1 MRVVLPHPSLLF
13 YDQAL
18 PQLSRRPS
26 EAAAASALPAPP
38 QTPPSSSPCSSAS
51 LVSARR
57 SLASPGS
64 SSSAAAAA
72 AAGAAPQGSLPPAG
86 ALGGDAEDAPAAAAD
101 GGAVGRWLQRLRR
114 RRLLRLHGSR
124 TVPVGELLQP
134 TVLQN
139 KAPHWNEGLRCWC
152 LNFRGRVKLASV
164 KNFQVWLEAG
174 GGCGIGLGMRSPS
187 AASCQPRRRLPA
199 HSLHQAGECFGPAL
213 LSSLCFPRP
222 PVARALQTNPAH
234 SSDIPPP
241 PSRPRPPP
249 PQHTHTHTHTH
260 TTTTTTTTTT
270 PAAACTRR
278 RPRRAGGD
286 AVWQGGAGR
295 LHPGLQPHR

>member
-1 MRVVLPHPSLLF
+1 MVLPHPSLLF

-124 TVPVGELLQP
+124 TVPVGELLCAAR
-134 TVLQN
+134 VL
-139 KAPHWNEGLRCWC
+139 P
-152 LNFRGRVKLASV
+152 LASRGGACLPTACTR
-164 KNFQVWLEAG
+164 QVSALD
-174 GGCGIGLGMRSPS
+174 RPSSPLS
-187 AASCQPRRRLPA
+187 ASPA
-199 HSLHQAGECFGPAL
+199 RPWHAPSKPTL
-213 LSSLCFPRP
+213 LIPLTS
-222 PVARALQTNPAH
+222 
-234 SSDIPPP
+234 PPP
-241 PSRPRPPP
+241 PPAPAPPP

-260 TTTTTTTTTT
+260 THHHHHHHHHPGCSLYAAAT
-270 PAAACTRR
+270 PAS
-278 RPRRAGGD
+278 G
-286 AVWQGGAGR
+286 W
-295 LHPGLQPHR
+295 